1 MTIQR
6 DYPFPDL
13 WVRAHGTVEFC
24 PGCTTASSSTSA
36 GTRTRVWHGHGYDD
50 LEDALIAVN
59 EEVRRHLPEDDAA

>member
-24 PGCTTASSSTSA
+24 PGCNGILVNVCRDKDKS
-36 GTRTRVWHGHGYDD
+36 GTGMDMMTLRM
-50 LEDALIAVN
+50 
-59 EEVRRHLPEDDAA
+59 P

>member
-24 PGCTTASSSTSA
+24 PGCN
-36 GTRTRVWHGHGYDD
+36 GILVNVCRDKDKVWHGHGYDD

-59 EEVRRHLPEDDAA
+59 EEVRTHLSEDGDA